1 MSAPSST
8 TAPGTITART
18 GFSVGP
24 VAFRNP
30 ILGASG
36 CFGYGIEYAQLI
48 DLARIGGF
56 VTKSLTVLPREGNA
70 TPRIAETPAG
80 MLNSIGLENCGLDV
94 FLQKKVPLL
103 EALDCGVLV
112 NVAGANFDDYIEVV
126 AKTQGCAGIDGFEI
140 NVSCPNV
147 KEGCMSI
154 GTDPNQTRALL
165 KLLRPLTK
173 KPLVVKL
180 SPNVTSVAT
189 IATAAADQGADGL
202 SLINTI
208 LGMAVDVEKR
218 APKVAMV
225 TAGLSGPAIR
235 PVAVRMCREVCQAV
249 KGLPVIGMGGIT
261 CVEDALEFFMVGCQA
276 VQVGTFNY
284 VDPTAIERLP
294 EQLVAWMDAHGV
306 KTLSE
311 IIGCVK

>member
-1 MSAPSST
+1 MNPPAAMAAASR
-8 TAPGTITART
+8 TAFAI
-18 GFSVGP
+18 GP

-48 DLARIGGF
+48 DLAKIGGF

-80 MLNSIGLENCGLDV
+80 MLNSIGLENCGLEV

-103 EALDCGVLV
+103 EALDTTVLV
-112 NVAGANFDDYIEVV
+112 NVAGAGFDDYIQVV
-126 AKTQGCAGIDGFEI
+126 SRTEGCAGIDGFEI
-140 NVSCPNV
+140 NISCPNV

-154 GTDPNQTRALL
+154 GTDPHQTRALM
-165 KLLRPLTK
+165 KQLRPLTK

-180 SPNVTSVAT
+180 SPNVTSVAA
-189 IATAAADQGADGL
+189 IAVAAAESGADGL
-202 SLINTI
+202 SLINTL
-208 LGMAVDVEKR
+208 LGMAVDIEKR

-225 TAGLSGPAIR
+225 TAGLSGPAVR

-249 KGLPVIGMGGIT
+249 PGLPVIGMGGIAS
-261 CVEDALEFFMVGCQA
+261 VEDALEFFMVGCKA

-294 EQLVAWMDAHGV
+294 EQLLAWMDSHGV
-306 KTLSE
+306 KQLSE